1 METVV
6 LLSQRKPDDVIEV
19 ELSSED
25 LALTSTEAKATYEEI
40 KSFVKRVFGLKVSSL
55 YIAQVKR
62 KYGLEVGQNYN
73 NSKKGTRI
81 PVCPK
86 EKEDAIVEAL
96 RYFKMLK

>member
-6 LLSQRKPDDVIEV
+6 LLSPLKPDEVIQV
-19 ELSSED
+19 ELTSED
-25 LALTSTEAKATYEEI
+25 LELTSTEAKATYEEI
-40 KSFVKRVFGLKVSSL
+40 KTFVKKVFGFKVSSL
-55 YIAQVKR
+55 YIVQVKR

-73 NSKKGTRI
+73 ISKKGTKV